1 MKEIKLLLAD
11 DQDLIRESLN
21 IVLDMDPD
29 IEVVALAENGEAAV
43 AACRDKQP
51 NVVLMDIHMPVMDGV
66 EATKRIKAQWPET
79 RVIILTTFQE
89 VGYVV
94 EALGAGAEGYLLKA
108 IHPKDLVAGIK
119 WVHRGGTLIPQDIA
133 RLLVDQVRTGGADA
147 SGGARFGGA
156 ASGGHGGIGN
166 AGGTGIGGNAGH
178 GGAGENGGVGYGAAG
193 GVPGGHGGTGNA
205 GGAAGVGYGGS
216 GGFGSNAGG
225 SRGGAGSGAS
235 AAASVYGLSERELQ
249 VLHSIADGLNNK
261 EIAEKLFLSEGT
273 VKNYISNIYSKMD
286 VRDRIQAARKAQDE
300 GML

>member
-1 MKEIKLLLAD
+1 MKDIKLMLVD
-11 DQDLIRESLN
+11 DQDLIRESLH

-29 IEVVALAENGEAAV
+29 IEVTALAENGKAAV
-43 AACRDKQP
+43 DLCREKQP

-66 EATKRIKAQWPET
+66 EATKRIKTEWPHI

-108 IHPKDLVAGIK
+108 IHPKDLIAGIK

-133 RLLVDQVRTGGADA
+133 KLLVDQAR
-147 SGGARFGGA
+147 SG
-156 ASGGHGGIGN
+156 
-166 AGGTGIGGNAGH
+166 
-178 GGAGENGGVGYGAAG
+178 NG
-193 GVPGGHGGTGNA
+193 
-205 GGAAGVGYGGS
+205 GGS
-216 GGFGSNAGG
+216 GSGG
-225 SRGGAGSGAS
+225 TETADPVRHDA
-235 AAASVYGLSERELQ
+235 YGLSEREMQ
-249 VLHSIADGLNNK
+249 VLTCIAQGLNNK

-286 VRDRIQAARKAQDE
+286 VRDRIQATRKAQEE

>member
-11 DQDLIRESLN
+11 DQDLIRESLH

-79 RVIILTTFQE
+79 RVIIVTTFQE

-133 RLLVDQVRTGGADA
+133 RLLVDQVRTGGAGA
-147 SGGARFGGA
+147 NRGEAEAGGAGGYGGGGGNSAGSVGYAGGASGSGGASYGG
-156 ASGGHGGIGN
+156 S
-166 AGGTGIGGNAGH
+166 AGAGH
-178 GGAGENGGVGYGAAG
+178 GGVGGADSDAKFGGAGYGNNAGGHKGAAG
-193 GVPGGHGGTGNA
+193 L
-205 GGAAGVGYGGS
+205 
-216 GGFGSNAGG
+216 
-225 SRGGAGSGAS
+225 GAS